1 MAKDAIGFALSA
13 LNRLAGSSMLDRLGM
28 RHTAERLAYRLTKGG
43 FQVITTSARAFK
55 SSNPSDKPQR
65 LDAPGHTTGLFDL
78 GITDEQQMIRDS
90 VRAFAAE
97 VLRENA
103 EQSDA
108 EQRTG
113 DDVQSQARELGLNFF
128 AVPEALGGAAD
139 ERSTVTS
146 MLVAEELARGDM
158 GQAVAVLAPMGV
170 ANALTRWGSALQQDK
185 YLTTFA
191 GDDAPLATI
200 AVCGPRPLFDPMTL
214 RTTATRDGDDWLLSG
229 EKSLVPLAAE
239 AELFLVAAETGD
251 GPAVFIV
258 EGGSDG
264 LSAGD
269 DPAMGIRAS
278 GQRPLLL
285 DKVRVPAANRLG
297 DDDFNYREFIDLGT
311 LAWCALAIGTAQAV
325 LDYVVPYCNERKAF
339 GEPISHRQA
348 VAFMV
353 ADIAIELDAMRMLT
367 YRAVCRAEQGK
378 PFQRETHL
386 ARTLVKDKAMQIGTD
401 GVQLLGGH
409 GFTHEYPVERWY
421 RDLRAIGVVFGGL
434 HL

>member
-55 SSNPSDKPQR
+55 SNNPSDKPQR

-108 EQRTG
+108 EQHTS

-128 AVPEALGGAAD
+128 AVPEALGGAAA

-170 ANALTRWGSALQQDK
+170 ANALTRWGSAVQQDK
-185 YLTTFA
+185 YLSTFA
-191 GDDAPLATI
+191 GEDAPLATI
-200 AVCGPRPLFDPMTL
+200 AVCEPRPLFDPMAL
-214 RTTATRDGDDWLLSG
+214 RTTATRDGDDWLISG

-285 DKVRVPAANRLG
+285 DKVRVPDANRLG

-348 VAFMV
+348 VAFMI

-421 RDLRAIGVVFGGL
+421 RDLRAMGVVFGGL

>member
-1 MAKDAIGFALSA
+1 
-13 LNRLAGSSMLDRLGM
+13 
-28 RHTAERLAYRLTKGG
+28 
-43 FQVITTSARAFK
+43 
-55 SSNPSDKPQR
+55 
-65 LDAPGHTTGLFDL
+65 
-78 GITDEQQMIRDS
+78 
-90 VRAFAAE
+90 
-97 VLRENA
+97 
-103 EQSDA
+103 
-108 EQRTG
+108 
-113 DDVQSQARELGLNFF
+113 
-128 AVPEALGGAAD
+128 
-139 ERSTVTS
+139 
-146 MLVAEELARGDM
+146 
-158 GQAVAVLAPMGV
+158 
-170 ANALTRWGSALQQDK
+170 
-185 YLTTFA
+185 
-191 GDDAPLATI
+191 
-200 AVCGPRPLFDPMTL
+200 MTL

-285 DKVRVPAANRLG
+285 DKVRVPDANRLG
-297 DDDFNYREFIDLGT
+297 DNDFNYREFIDLGT

>member
-1 MAKDAIGFALSA
+1 
-13 LNRLAGSSMLDRLGM
+13 
-28 RHTAERLAYRLTKGG
+28 
-43 FQVITTSARAFK
+43 
-55 SSNPSDKPQR
+55 
-65 LDAPGHTTGLFDL
+65 
-78 GITDEQQMIRDS
+78 
-90 VRAFAAE
+90 
-97 VLRENA
+97 
-103 EQSDA
+103 
-108 EQRTG
+108 
-113 DDVQSQARELGLNFF
+113 
-128 AVPEALGGAAD
+128 
-139 ERSTVTS
+139 
-146 MLVAEELARGDM
+146 
-158 GQAVAVLAPMGV
+158 
-170 ANALTRWGSALQQDK
+170 
-185 YLTTFA
+185 
-191 GDDAPLATI
+191 
-200 AVCGPRPLFDPMTL
+200 MTL

-285 DKVRVPAANRLG
+285 DKVRVPDANRLG
-297 DDDFNYREFIDLGT
+297 DDDFNYREFVDLGT

>member
-55 SSNPSDKPQR
+55 SNNPSDKPQR

-108 EQRTG
+108 EQRTS

-128 AVPEALGGAAD
+128 AVPEALGGAAA

-170 ANALTRWGSALQQDK
+170 ANALTRWGSAVQQDK
-185 YLTTFA
+185 YLSTFA
-191 GDDAPLATI
+191 GEDAPLATI
-200 AVCGPRPLFDPMTL
+200 AVCEPRPLFDPMAL
-214 RTTATRDGDDWLLSG
+214 RTTATRDGDDWLISG

-285 DKVRVPAANRLG
+285 DKVRVPDANRLG

-348 VAFMV
+348 VAFMI